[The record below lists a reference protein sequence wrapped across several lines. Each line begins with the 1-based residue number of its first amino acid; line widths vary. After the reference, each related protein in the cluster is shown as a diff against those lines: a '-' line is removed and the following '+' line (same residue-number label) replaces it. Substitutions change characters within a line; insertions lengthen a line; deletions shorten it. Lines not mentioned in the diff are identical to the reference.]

1 MGHVQDR
8 WWKEVRDPATKEV
21 KRVKT
26 ALHGQGMRYRVRYLD
41 PEGNERGKSFPD
53 RAKKAA
59 DDYLREVE
67 SAKHS
72 GDYRDPKAGKI
83 TLRAYGDEWF
93 RGMAFSGGT
102 RASVRSRL
110 DSLIYPKLGEVEL
123 GALLPRHVRD
133 WLAWLTSKKIANS
146 TRSVCFVH
154 LSAILDAAVDDRR
167 IGSNPCKVKS
177 VPRPQP
183 DKRKV
188 VPWSPE
194 KVAAVQAELP
204 ERYRLAVALGAGCGL
219 RQGEVFGLSDADID
233 REANMLHVVRQVTVV
248 DNRLVFAP
256 PKRGKERSLPLAQSV
271 LRDID
276 AHMRAVEPVTVT
288 LPWREPD
295 GPPETVRLLLST
307 VGGGAVYR
315 SDFNRLVW
323 RPALDKAG
331 MGRVKRQDGMHA
343 LRHFF
348 ASVLLD
354 GGESIK
360 ALAEWL
366 GHSDPAFTM
375 RVYTHLLPSSND
387 RTRRAVDK
395 AMRAV
400 RAVDRPDGLDTAR
413 KAS

>member
-8 WWKEVRDPATKEV
+8 WWKDVRDPATKEV

-26 ALHGQGMRYRVRYLD
+26 SLHGQGLRYRVRYLD
-41 PEGNERGKSFPD
+41 PEGNEKSKSFPD

-59 DDYLREVE
+59 EDFLRDVE

-72 GDYRDPKAGKI
+72 GDYRHPNAGKI

-93 RGMAFSGGT
+93 SGMAFSGGT

-154 LSAILDAAVDDRR
+154 LSAILDAAVDDKR
-167 IGSNPCKVKS
+167 IGSNPCRVKS

-183 DKRKV
+183 DKRKI
-188 VPWSPE
+188 VPWTPE
-194 KVAAVQAELP
+194 KVAAVQAALP
-204 ERYRLAVALGAGCGL
+204 KRYQLAVTLGAGCGL
-219 RQGEVFGLSDADID
+219 RQGEVFGLSDTDID

-256 PKRGKERSLPLAQSV
+256 PKGGKERSLPLAQSV

-276 AHMRAVEPVTVT
+276 AHMRQVEPVTVT
-288 LPWREPD
+288 LPWKEPD
-295 GPPETVRLLLST
+295 GPPETARLILST
-307 VGGGAVYR
+307 DAGGAVYR

-331 MGRVKRQDGMHA
+331 MGRTKRQDGMHA

-366 GHSDPAFTM
+366 GHADPAFTM

-387 RTRRAVDK
+387 RTCRTVDHAMQVIHQAVGIHSK
-395 AMRAV
+395 
-400 RAVDRPDGLDTAR
+400 
-413 KAS
+413 